1 MTSSLKNEVK
11 TIHLSSRGNSQI
23 LDLTREAQ
31 SFLSEIEPK
40 RGLLTVSVVSSTAGI
55 TTMEFEPGLVKDIPE
70 MLDKIAPEGNYH
82 HDQTW
87 NDGIPLFLSKLFN
100 ESGIVP
106 CLL

>member
-1 MTSSLKNEVK
+1 MDSSIINELK

-23 LDLTREAQ
+23 IDLTREAQ
-31 SFLSEIEPK
+31 SFLSEIEPH
-40 RGLLTVSVVSSTAGI
+40 RGLLTVSVVGSTAGI

-87 NDGIPLFLSKLFN
+87 HDGMPLLLSKPFN